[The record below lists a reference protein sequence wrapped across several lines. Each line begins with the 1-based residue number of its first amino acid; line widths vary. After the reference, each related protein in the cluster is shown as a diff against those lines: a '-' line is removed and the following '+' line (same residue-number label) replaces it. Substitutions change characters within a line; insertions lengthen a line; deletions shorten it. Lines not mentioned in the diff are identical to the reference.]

1 MTKMVSVWLTDHFCL
16 IRKTTDII
24 YMDYRKINSHII
36 LSLIVLIVGV
46 TISMLGRRIML
57 EKGFDAGTANLTFVI
72 ILGVCVIGYL
82 VILATL
88 AHSIIPWV
96 MKKLPM
102 KAKPAPTVVEENSN
116 VADEKEEIPELQ
128 SIDEIRQNAER
139 QRMES
144 QTAKINLFLEYS
156 HLAMAPYITDD
167 ELLRLDEY
175 IRSYAGEESLSK
187 DIVPMKPTKLKNPD
201 LFHFGWNMAHY
212 FNFPKQDVT
221 PWLQQV
227 FVNLKEKEY
236 SYIKG
241 KLHDPQTKKHTIPNI
256 DDIPKYL
263 AEQNR

>member
-1 MTKMVSVWLTDHFCL
+1 
-16 IRKTTDII
+16 
-24 YMDYRKINSHII
+24 MDYRKINSHII
-36 LSLIVLIVGV
+36 LSLIVLLVGV
-46 TISMLGRRIML
+46 VISMLGRRIML

-88 AHSIIPWV
+88 SHSIIPWV

-102 KAKPAPTVVEENSN
+102 KTKPAPIVIKENTN
-116 VADEKEEIPELQ
+116 VAGEKEEIPKQQ
-128 SIDEIRQNAER
+128 SIEDIRQNAEK
-139 QRMES
+139 QRVES

-156 HLAMAPYITDD
+156 HLTMAPYITDD

-175 IRSYAGEESLSK
+175 IQCYAREESLPNYL
-187 DIVPMKPTKLKNPD
+187 IPIKPDKKLKNPD

-212 FNFPKQDVT
+212 FDFPKQNAT

-227 FVNLKEKEY
+227 FVSLQELEY

-241 KLHDPQTKKHTIPNI
+241 KLHDSQTKKHIIPNI

>member
-1 MTKMVSVWLTDHFCL
+1 
-16 IRKTTDII
+16 
-24 YMDYRKINSHII
+24 MDYRKINSHII
-36 LSLIVLIVGV
+36 LSLIVLIVSLV
-46 TISMLGRRIML
+46 ISMLGRGIML

-102 KAKPAPTVVEENSN
+102 KTKPASTVVEENTN
-116 VADEKEEIPELQ
+116 AADEKEETPKRQ
-128 SIDEIRQNAER
+128 SIEDIRQNAEK
-139 QRMES
+139 QRIEK
-144 QTAKINLFLEYS
+144 QVAKINLFREYS
-156 HLAMAPYITDD
+156 HLAMAPHITDD

-175 IRSYAGEESLSK
+175 IRCYAEEESLSNNL
-187 DIVPMKPTKLKNPD
+187 IPIKPDKKLKNPD

-212 FNFPKQDVT
+212 FDFPKQDVV

-227 FVNLKEKEY
+227 FLNLQDLEP

-241 KLHDPQTKKHTIPNI
+241 KLYDKQTRKYIIPNI